1 MCMILEHG
9 ESEKI
14 SYGAMIND
22 EVGPMTSMTHGGDF
36 GLCGAHTAPV
46 ANGVGAKLKRLAR
59 RLTDALE
66 AQRRREVDREI
77 ARLLAQSGGRLTDS
91 LEREIIHKEC
101 EIIQK
106 IFASDWSPPQ

>member
-1 MCMILEHG
+1 MA
-9 ESEKI
+9 S
-14 SYGAMIND
+14 A
-22 EVGPMTSMTHGGDF
+22 THSGDF

-66 AQRRREVDREI
+66 AQRRTEVDREI

-91 LEREIIHKEC
+91 LEREIMRKV
-101 EIIQK
+101 
-106 IFASDWSPPQ
+106 FASDWSLPQ